1 MTIVFDKSRQSWG
14 SLRHS
19 KEQFTLPSPVSDMRT
34 EPAKAEMFS
43 TTHWSV
49 VLAIGQDL
57 RPTRQAAAE
66 TLCCTYWYPLYA
78 YIRRQ
83 GYRVEDAEDLTQG
96 FFARLLEKSYLAQVD
111 RQKGRFRSFLLA
123 CLRHFLADQRDF
135 DRAVKRG
142 GRCTFIP
149 LETQTAEDRYLLEP
163 IDEMNAEKIFERRW
177 ALTLLESA
185 EARLRHEY
193 VAAGKSRLY
202 ECLKIFR
209 TDPEPTSPLTH
220 AELGGRLNMTES
232 AVRCAAAR
240 LRRRFRELVREEVAQ
255 TVTHSSEID
264 EEIRYL
270 IAVISG

>member
-1 MTIVFDKSRQSWG
+1 M
-14 SLRHS
+14 RHS
-19 KEQFTLPSPVSDMRT
+19 KEISTVPSPIPDEQT
-34 EPAKAEMFS
+34 EPAKAKLFS

-49 VLAIGQDL
+49 VLAAGQD
-57 RPTRQAAAE
+57 PTSNAQAAVE
-66 TLCCTYWYPLYA
+66 RLCCTYWYPLYA
-78 YIRRQ
+78 YIRRL
-83 GYRVEDAEDLTQG
+83 GYDVEDAEDLTQA
-96 FFARLLEKSYLAQVD
+96 FFARLLDKNYLAQVD

-123 CLRHFLADQRDF
+123 CLRHFLADRMDST
-135 DRAVKRG
+135 RAVKRG

-149 LETQTAEDRYLLEP
+149 LETQSAEDRYRLEP

-177 ALTLLESA
+177 ALTLLEFA
-185 EARLRHEY
+185 EARLRQEY
-193 VAAGKSRLY
+193 VAAVKSRLY
-202 ECLKIFR
+202 ERLKIFR
-209 TDPEPTSPLTH
+209 TGAEPTSALTY
-220 AELGGRLNMTES
+220 AELGSHLNMTES